1 VAKSKAF
8 LPLRHQDT
16 KEKLKGAKGPLINT
30 FEPIPEDVDLVAR
43 QIVDAALSVH
53 RFLGPGLVESV
64 CEVCLRY
71 ELSQRRVSFQSQVP
85 VPVLYKDIRLDAELR
100 LDLLVENCVVVELKA
115 VEKLLPIYEAQLL
128 TYLKLTGKRLGL
140 LMNFNVP
147 LLKDGIKRIAL

>member
-1 VAKSKAF
+1 
-8 LPLRHQDT
+8 
-16 KEKLKGAKGPLINT
+16 
-30 FEPIPEDVDLVAR
+30 LVAR

-64 CEVCLRY
+64 YEVCLRY

-115 VEKLLPIYEAQLL
+115 VEKLLPIFEAQLL